1 VKTFQFI
8 FLFIILLSY
17 VHTSKNYLEVFP
29 SLPFPSHLFTFF
41 SFFFFFFSSFSCFFF
56 SFLLL
61 LLFFLFFFFFFFLMK
76 STYCRKCFE
85 NLRELLWS
93 LKQSFQSLLSQ
104 ESIISV
110 RLYFTSECYYTNIV
124 IVYHSKTNHIHTF
137 PCHFTAFEESEDF
150 HILRK
155 SKTLNLIFCSW
166 TSVVLMASSQ
176 TQETDHSILLS
187 LSCQINQHHEAYNK
201 TFSSSKLHVLA
212 LEELCQK
219 LWRGAKLSQI
229 LFRGLGLGACENIIV

>member
-1 VKTFQFI
+1 MFI
-8 FLFIILLSY
+8 LQKIIWRYSL
-17 VHTSKNYLEVFP
+17 P
-29 SLPFPSHLFTFF
+29 SLFLPIFSLFFLSFF
-41 SFFFFFFSSFSCFFF
+41 SSFLLFLVSFFLSFFFFFFFF
-56 SFLLL
+56 S
-61 LLFFLFFFFFFFLMK
+61 FFFFFFLMK